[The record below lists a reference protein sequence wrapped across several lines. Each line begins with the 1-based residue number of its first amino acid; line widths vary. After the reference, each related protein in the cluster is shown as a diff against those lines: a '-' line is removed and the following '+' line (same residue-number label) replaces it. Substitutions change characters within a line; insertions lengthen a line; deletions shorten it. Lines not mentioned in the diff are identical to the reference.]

1 MSYYRTQQTFPR
13 FVTYDHTNISPAL
26 CMTRHDVSGWYMITI
41 IYSVQISKIDFTSFH
56 KNSNYPIK
64 NHLTPEIIT
73 SKTSIKSAS
82 IQNSHGKSNQKLKSQ
97 QQFFAA
103 NTSKSRNPLP
113 SKTAFIFLGIPQNR
127 SGEHYI
133 ILGILHSE
141 NRKNKSSSKLYIAVS
156 RNISIYKHPVR
167 ELTEPRATKFH
178 TADVTM
184 ETP

>member
-1 MSYYRTQQTFPR
+1 
-13 FVTYDHTNISPAL
+13 
-26 CMTRHDVSGWYMITI
+26 MIHCSTVM
-41 IYSVQISKIDFTSFH
+41 YSVPTNSNSHLKSSH
-56 KNSNYPIK
+56 KNSNSPIIS
-64 NHLTPEIIT
+64 HLLKPKII
-73 SKTSIKSAS
+73 SKTGIESANA
-82 IQNSHGKSNQKLKSQ
+82 QNSHEDQKSSDQKLKLQ
-97 QQFFAA
+97 QHLFAG
-103 NTSKSRNPLP
+103 NTSNSRNPLP